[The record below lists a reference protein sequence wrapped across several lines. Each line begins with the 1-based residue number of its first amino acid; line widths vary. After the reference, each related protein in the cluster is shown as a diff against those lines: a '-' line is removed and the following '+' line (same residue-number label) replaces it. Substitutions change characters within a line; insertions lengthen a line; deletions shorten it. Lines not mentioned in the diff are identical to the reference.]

1 MIEEKG
7 AKLEFLPPYSPDYN
21 PIEYS
26 FSVLKRQLKN
36 KDYLS
41 NIIEGDDAAFADA
54 VLHTMRLT
62 SLSKCRGGYHS
73 PEALSK
79 LLETPFQ

>member
-54 VLHTMRLT
+54 IIAAGRDAVT
-62 SLSKCRGGYHS
+62 
-73 PEALSK
+73 PEISRNQFHHCGFRI
-79 LLETPFQ
+79 E